1 MTDESELIR
10 RIAKLEADRRDLE
23 SQLAEAGRLLVRT
36 DRKLADAE
44 QGFANAQ
51 VRQMR
56 RTGVCP
62 CCGAPAR

>member
-1 MTDESELIR
+1 MTDILDGGDVSELMR
-10 RIAKLEADRRDLE
+10 RITDLE
-23 SQLAEAGRLLVRT
+23 SQLAEAARLLVRT

-62 CCGAPAR
+62 CCGAAT